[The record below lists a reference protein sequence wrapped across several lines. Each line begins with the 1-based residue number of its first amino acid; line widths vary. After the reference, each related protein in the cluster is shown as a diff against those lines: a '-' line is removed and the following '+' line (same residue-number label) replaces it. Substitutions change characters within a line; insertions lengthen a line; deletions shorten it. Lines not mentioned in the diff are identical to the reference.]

1 MPERVVDERMPGTD
15 IDDRKSLRLYCLN
28 FEREQLEK
36 QLAKKIEQHKSLT
49 APEVVGCSEILDRV
63 IVAICREEAK
73 GAG

>member
-1 MPERVVDERMPGTD
+1 MAKVGIRMPD
-15 IDDRKSLRLYCLN
+15 YLVDDHQNIRLYCLN

-73 GAG
+73 EAG